1 MLSVKGSNYVRA
13 FFYLKED
20 KVKERFLAYLK
31 ENKKKVLAFIV
42 AGVIAT
48 LGISMSQEASDAV
61 VSLLDS
67 ISNALFETSVV

>member
-1 MLSVKGSNYVRA
+1 MLGLFLYD
-13 FFYLKED
+13 KEG

-31 ENKKKVLAFIV
+31 ENKKKILAFVV
-42 AGVIAT
+42 AGIIAT

-67 ISNALFETSVV
+67 ISNALFETSVA